1 MPSIDEAVAAAD
13 RLAGKVD
20 ILIGVVDEL
29 KTEQARSNAEAR
41 RNTEQQQRRIRL
53 QSAVLA
59 VLAFLVFGFGY
70 LALSN
75 RATSHAVAQQAAIA
89 KAQAACLRTYNNEQ
103 AARTSVL
110 TQPSID
116 QQLALAD
123 AFRSL
128 LPFGKPKTPA
138 QIAAT
143 EQKFVIYL
151 QKADAYQ
158 HLVQANPPPLAPRYA
173 C

>member
-20 ILIGVVDEL
+20 ILIGVVEDL
-29 KTEQARSNAEAR
+29 KTAQAASTTEAK
-41 RNTEQQQRRIRL
+41 RNTDQQQRRIRL
-53 QSAVLA
+53 QSAVL
-59 VLAFLVFGFGY
+59 VVMAFLVFGFGY

-89 KAQAACLRTYNNEQ
+89 KAQADCLRTYNNAN
-103 AARTSVL
+103 AARSAAL
-110 TQPSID
+110 FQPNVD
-116 QQLALAD
+116 QQLALAN

-128 LPFGKPKTPA
+128 LPFGSPKTPA
-138 QIAAT
+138 QTAAT
-143 EQKFVIYL
+143 EQKFLTYL
-151 QKADAYQ
+151 QRSDEYQ
-158 HLVQANPPPLAPRYA
+158 NLIQTHPLPLAPRYA